1 MLIGAVLIETLLN
14 GTLSLNLVGLKLS
27 DSQLG
32 AVRYV
37 LIGALLVGL
46 AVWRPQGLFGRREA
60 KGP

>member
-1 MLIGAVLIETLLN
+1 
-14 GTLSLNLVGLKLS
+14 VGLPLS

-32 AVRYV
+32 ALRFV

-46 AVWRPQGLFGRREA
+46 ALWRPQGLLGRREA